1 MNRLIRFKVC
11 FYPAKANLDFV
22 FSLKAQVGDKEGLGG
37 KLSEDDKETILSA
50 VKETTE
56 WLDENPNAE
65 AEDYEDKLG
74 ELQATVA
81 VSLRVCG
88 WSIADV

>member
-1 MNRLIRFKVC
+1 
-11 FYPAKANLDFV
+11 
-22 FSLKAQVGDKEGLGG
+22 
-37 KLSEDDKETILSA
+37 LSEDDKETILSA

-65 AEDYEDKLG
+65 AEDYEDKLS

-81 VSLRVCG
+81 VGPKHFSFAKQ
-88 WSIADV
+88 ADI

>member
-1 MNRLIRFKVC
+1 M
-11 FYPAKANLDFV
+11 
-22 FSLKAQVGDKEGLGG
+22 
-37 KLSEDDKETILSA
+37 SA

-88 WSIADV
+88 WCVADV